1 MNLNSQVEREFVS
14 WMEFYPHSKGQD
26 PSPGSLRLPP
36 SPQGRGPL
44 SHLFSVASPL
54 PRGEGGPLPA
64 LSPAGAGRVRGY
76 LERLEAQSE
85 AKQHGTKFHSRNIPE
100 RELGEVNFTGAQ
112 LPAFRRRGCRCP
124 VWGRSLVLALPEA
137 LRSCISP

>member
-14 WMEFYPHSKGQD
+14 WMEIYPHSKGQD

-54 PRGEGGPLPA
+54 PRGEGGDPA
-64 LSPAGAGRVRGY
+64 AAGEPGEGSFL
-76 LERLEAQSE
+76 LE
-85 AKQHGTKFHSRNIPE
+85 
-100 RELGEVNFTGAQ
+100 
-112 LPAFRRRGCRCP
+112 
-124 VWGRSLVLALPEA
+124 
-137 LRSCISP
+137 